1 MRDAPGPATP
11 PLIETRGLTRHYP
24 AGEGGSVVAA
34 LTEVDVTIAP
44 GEFVAAMGPSG
55 SGKSTFLNLIGC
67 LDRPTRGTYRLMGEE
82 VGRLSPDRLAEIR
95 SRRLGF
101 VFQSFNLLPRADA
114 LANVELPMIYRG
126 ARRRARRER
135 AARMLAA
142 VGLGERLH
150 HRPSQLSG
158 GQQQRVAIAR
168 ALVNGPDL
176 ILADEPTGALDTRTG
191 LEIMALFQAL
201 NRSGVGVLMV
211 THDPEVAR
219 FAARVLR
226 FRDGRL
232 VADER
237 NAAVQADAA
246 AALAALPA
254 PREEARAA

>member
-1 MRDAPGPATP
+1 MRETDGAGPR
-11 PLIETRGLTRHYP
+11 LIETEGLTKHYA
-24 AGEGGSVVAA
+24 AGEGSVVALDNVSVA
-34 LTEVDVTIAP
+34 IPP
-44 GEFVAAMGPSG
+44 GAFVAAMGPSG

-114 LANVELPMIYRG
+114 LRNVELPMIYRG
-126 ARRRARRER
+126 VPRRLRRDR
-135 AARMLAA
+135 AAATLAS

-150 HRPSQLSG
+150 HRPGQLSG

-201 NRSGVGVLMV
+201 NRAGVAILMV

-219 FAARVLR
+219 FAARTLR

-232 VADER
+232 VAD
-237 NAAVQADAA
+237 AAVRAPADAA
-246 AALAALPA
+246 AALAALPGPGGA
-254 PREEARAA
+254 EAVAA

>member
-1 MRDAPGPATP
+1 MRDAPELPGEAPP
-11 PLIETRGLTRHYP
+11 PLIGTRGLTRHYP
-24 AGEGGSVVAA
+24 AGEGGAVVAA
-34 LTEVDVTIAP
+34 LSEVDVDIPP
-44 GEFVAAMGPSG
+44 GAFVAAMGPSG

-67 LDRPTRGTYRLMGEE
+67 LDRPTRGSYRLMGEE
-82 VGRLSPDRLAEIR
+82 VGRLDADRLADIR

-114 LANVELPMIYRG
+114 LHNVELPMVYRG
-126 ARRRARRER
+126 VRRRLRRER
-135 AARMLAA
+135 AAAVLAA
-142 VGLGERLH
+142 VGLGDRLH

-201 NRSGVGVLMV
+201 NRSGVGILMV
-211 THDPEVAR
+211 THDAEVAR
-219 FAARVLR
+219 FAGRVLR

-232 VADER
+232 VADEAR
-237 NAAVQADAA
+237 APADAA
-246 AALAALPA
+246 AALAALHPA
-254 PREEARAA
+254 AEAA